1 MPYAK
6 SCLAGGWGGGS
17 GSDNINLR
25 GGGVGRIGGVGRVG
39 GLITSAQF
47 LRLLNEKRGF
57 LIMTF
62 VNLIIQLGITYYIM
76 MKYRVTASS
85 GGRGR
90 ASSGG
95 RVNKSETDT
104 IMLSNVQY
112 YLMIFAQFAII
123 FIIAA
128 VPMPSVVKFILFSIF
143 SSLFGIILSCIKSSF
158 DNNVIETAIVGTMSI
173 FGFMVMLG
181 VALIMFGINLGNKIA
196 LFLLV
201 ALLLLIIARIVSLF
215 MNTYSLM
222 SRTFAMI
229 GLVLFSLYIIYD
241 TNHILQREYYGD
253 FITASMDYYLDILN
267 VFVNLLS
274 GGN

>member
-1 MPYAK
+1 M
-6 SCLAGGWGGGS
+6 
-17 GSDNINLR
+17 
-25 GGGVGRIGGVGRVG
+25 
-39 GLITSAQF
+39 
-47 LRLLNEKRGF
+47 
-57 LIMTF
+57 
-62 VNLIIQLGITYYIM
+62 
-76 MKYRVTASS
+76 
-85 GGRGR
+85 

>member
-6 SCLAGGWGGGS
+6 SCLGGGGS
-17 GSDNINLR
+17 RILR
-25 GGGVGRIGGVGRVG
+25 GGGIGGVGKVG
-39 GLITSAQF
+39 RGGVGKIGAEQF

-76 MKYRVTASS
+76 MKYTFTRTGASA
-85 GGRGR
+85 GTGAG
-90 ASSGG
+90 AGTG
-95 RVNKSETDT
+95 AKKSDT

-112 YLMIFAQFAII
+112 YLMLFAQFAII
-123 FIIAA
+123 IIIAA
-128 VPMPSVVKFILFSIF
+128 VPMPSVLKFILFSIF
-143 SSLFGIILSCIKSSF
+143 SALFGIILSCIKSSF
-158 DNNVIETAIVGTMSI
+158 DNNIIETAVVGTMGI

-181 VALIMFGINLGNKIA
+181 AALIMFGINLGNKFA
-196 LFLLV
+196 LFLFF
-201 ALLLLIIARIVSLF
+201 ALLLLLIARIVSLF

-274 GGN
+274 GGGGN